1 MTLGFVSQWF
11 NRLPEYERDLPLL
24 LVNGVA
30 YTPRAALQEVMRGT
44 ALGARLQALIE
55 TGRFGTPPQDE
66 VALAKIRLKTL
77 LTRYPPN
84 KPIVATIGTP
94 QLPWKTYT
102 PRELIEE
109 IERETA
115 VGKQWIQG
123 EIARMK
129 SLMALRR

>member
-1 MTLGFVSQWF
+1 MTLEFVSRWF

-30 YTPRAALQEVMRGT
+30 YTPRVALQEVMRGT

-55 TGRFGTPPQDE
+55 TGRFGTPLQDE

-77 LTRYPPN
+77 LTRYPPD

-94 QLPWKTYT
+94 QLPGKTYT

>member
-1 MTLGFVSQWF
+1 LTLEFVSRWF

-30 YTPRAALQEVMRGT
+30 YTPRVALQEVMRGT

-55 TGRFGTPPQDE
+55 TGRFGTPLQDE

-77 LTRYPPN
+77 LTRYPPD

-94 QLPWKTYT
+94 QLPGKTYT